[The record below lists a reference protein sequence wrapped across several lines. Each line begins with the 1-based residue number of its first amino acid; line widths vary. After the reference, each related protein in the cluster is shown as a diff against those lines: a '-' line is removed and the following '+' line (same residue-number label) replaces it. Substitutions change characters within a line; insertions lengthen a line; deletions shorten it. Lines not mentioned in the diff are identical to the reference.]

1 MELQTQPIR
10 GRFAPTPS
18 GWIHLG
24 NARTALLSWLHVRS
38 LGGTYILRMED
49 IDMTR
54 ARSALAQ
61 GIMEDLRWIGL
72 DWDEGPDI
80 GGPYGPY
87 TQSQRL
93 ERFQSALEKLQGQDL
108 LYPCFCSRADIMAAA
123 HAPHGLSGEGPAY
136 SGACRNLSS
145 SDALAKAQHKFPSLR
160 FKVPQHSDAIISFH
174 DQVAGHVSFA
184 AAEGGD
190 FIIKRADGM
199 FSYQLAVVVD
209 DADMHMTDVL
219 RGYDLLDSTPRQ
231 LLLYQALGLQ
241 PPRFAHV
248 PLVLGPDGRRL
259 AKRHGGV
266 ALRAMRR
273 QGVTPEAVIGW
284 LAYFSGLLDT
294 PEPVKAVDLIAGFHL
309 DKLPKEPVILT
320 KQCLM
325 KLSALQR

>member
-93 ERFQSALEKLQGQDL
+93 ERFKSALERLQGQDL

-136 SGACRNLSS
+136 SGTCRNLSS
-145 SDALAKAQHKFPSLR
+145 SEALAKALHKLPSLR
-160 FKVPQHSDAIISFH
+160 FKVPQHSDDIISFH
-174 DQVAGHVSFA
+174 DQVAGHVSFRA
-184 AAEGGD
+184 SEGGD

-231 LLLYQALGLQ
+231 LLLYQALGLV

-273 QGVTPEAVIGW
+273 QGITPEAVIGW
-284 LAYFSGLLDT
+284 LAYFSGLLDS
-294 PEPVKAVDLIAGFHL
+294 PEPVKAVDLIDSFHL
-309 DKLPKEPVILT
+309 DKLPREPVILT

>member
-1 MELQTQPIR
+1 MELQAQPIR

-38 LGGTYILRMED
+38 LGGTYVLRMED

-54 ARSALAQ
+54 ARSPLAQ

-72 DWDEGPDI
+72 EWDEGPDV
-80 GGPYGPY
+80 GGSYGPY

-93 ERFQSALEKLQGQDL
+93 ERFQAALEKLQGQDL
-108 LYPCFCSRADIMAAA
+108 LYPCFCSRADIVAAA
-123 HAPHGLSGEGPAY
+123 SAPHGLSGEGPAY
-136 SGACRNLSS
+136 SGTCRSLSPQE
-145 SDALAKAQHKFPSLR
+145 AEAKSQHKLPSLR
-160 FKVPQHSDAIISFH
+160 FKVPQNQDSVISFQ
-174 DQVAGHVSFA
+174 DQVAGNVTFG

-190 FIIKRADGM
+190 FIVKRADGM

-209 DADMHMTDVL
+209 DADMHITDVL

-273 QGVTPEAVIGW
+273 QGITPEAVIGW
-284 LAYFSGLLDT
+284 LAYFSGLLDS
-294 PEPVKAVDLIAGFHL
+294 PEPVKAVDLIDGFHL
-309 DKLPKEPVILT
+309 DKLPNQPVILT
-320 KQCLM
+320 KQFLRR
-325 KLSALQR
+325 LSELQR

>member
-54 ARSALAQ
+54 ARSTLAQ

-145 SDALAKAQHKFPSLR
+145 HEALAKAQHKLPSLR
-160 FKVPQHSDAIISFH
+160 FKVPQHPDAIISFH

-199 FSYQLAVVVD
+199 FSYQLAVVD

-294 PEPVKAVDLIAGFHL
+294 PEPVKAVDLIDGFHL